1 MHRLGRI
8 WTLLLGALIATSLV
22 GCGGDTAVEKSTV
35 TSVTVRAG
43 VSTLLAD
50 GQNATTIRATVKDAN
65 GKPVAGVTVDFS
77 TTHGNLKLVSAQ
89 TDDNGVAETIISGN
103 SIGNAEVSADVSGVG
118 NSVKID
124 FITPKVQAAA
134 TAKLAIGAS
143 KPSIATN
150 NADSTTITV
159 TVLDSRN
166 AVIPNILVD
175 FSATGGQLSKPGAI
189 TDENGAAKITL
200 SSAVGDPTNQI
211 IMVTATVGTV
221 LTKTIPIQ
229 VDGSTLTVET
239 SNNTLLTDGSS
250 ASKSTSV
257 TVSAKDAANSP
268 VFGADITLT
277 VESANGSQGTGVL
290 SVLSGKTDIAGHVAL
305 SFTAGAEG
313 SVIITAQGIG
323 AKGTKGITI
332 AKTQQSFRF
341 TTPATK
347 SSVVNLNSK
356 QTYQV
361 AAPTQSEVTFFT
373 SIGTLKLAGASD
385 CAGGTSTLKVP
396 VVSGTAT
403 ASVVF
408 CPTTGGTATIDVI
421 DSANANTKEQ
431 ITVLVAAPS
440 GTASTLVLQSN
451 VTVVAVSTGELSRQA
466 ELVATVT
473 NASGIPV
480 LDQPVWLKLENATG
494 GGEFLSSSFG
504 LTDARGQLRVKFTS
518 GSISTFPRNPADS
531 SLGGVVIKA
540 STADGATSSTLSDSV
555 SIIIGGVAGSL
566 TLGTSTSLESS
577 SNDTTYKVAVSVLVT
592 DANGSAAPGATVS
605 VSTWPASFRRGH
617 WTEVYD
623 TSGNLTN
630 CTLTAGAWLTN
641 PDVNGNLVLD
651 GAEVAANKDQYDDI
665 IYDLSAGTV
674 FRPKNGV
681 VDADEIGPYA
691 PTMAAAGSVPQTV
704 VTDANGVATF
714 DLIYVKSQ
722 AAWIMDNIVAST
734 QVFGSI
740 SSSTFSVLLPALTS
754 DIKACVLPDSPYG
767 DVPVTVP

>member
-22 GCGGDTAVEKSTV
+22 GCGEDPAVEKSAV
-35 TSVTVRAG
+35 TSVTVKAG
-43 VSTLLAD
+43 ANTLIAD
-50 GQNATTIRATVKDAN
+50 GQNATTVRATVKDAN
-65 GKPVAGVTVDFS
+65 GKPVVGVTVDFS
-77 TTHGNLKLVSAQ
+77 TTLGNLKLGSAQ

-239 SNNTLLTDGSS
+239 SNNTLLTDGNS

-257 TVSAKDAANSP
+257 TVTARDAANSP

-277 VESANGSQGTGVL
+277 VESASGSPGTGVL
-290 SVLSGKTDIAGHVAL
+290 SVLSGKTDIAGRVAL
-305 SFTAGAEG
+305 SFTAGTEG
-313 SVIITAQGIG
+313 SVVITAQGIG

-341 TTPATK
+341 TTPSTK

-396 VVSGTAT
+396 VASNAT
-403 ASVVF
+403 ASVDF
-408 CPTTGGTATIDVI
+408 CPTTGGTATIEVI

-451 VTVVAVSTGELSRQA
+451 VTVVPVSTGELSRQA

-623 TSGNLTN
+623 SSGNLTN

-651 GAEVAANKDQYDDI
+651 GAEIAANKDQYDDI
-665 IYDLSAGTV
+665 IYDRSDGSV

-681 VDADEIGPYA
+681 VDVDEIGPYA
-691 PTMAAAGSVPQTV
+691 PTMAAAGSVPQFV
-704 VTDANGVATF
+704 ITDANGVATF

-722 AAWIMDNIVAST
+722 AAWIKDNIVAST

-740 SSSTFSVLLPALTS
+740 SSSTFSVLLPALIS
-754 DIKACVLPDSPYG
+754 DIKACALPDSPYG